1 MEIKIPY
8 DRSCYIPYVI
18 SCFLLEIFHI
28 LEIYCTNNH
37 EWENFISTSL
47 FLTSEMN
54 EFQNRIDCLFF
65 SVLHEKWEREIL
77 LYYLILHFSFLNEK
91 REIHHS
97 LQSQQIPIDNFS
109 SSLNLIGRNI
119 NYCLPLPCFR
129 TSAGAFQESVRKELL
144 PPFSLYSTA
153 NALMATRLK
162 TKTSSEKR
170 AHHSRIFLQI
180 RPQLRE
186 LQGTSL

>member
-1 MEIKIPY
+1 MIK
-8 DRSCYIPYVI
+8 
-18 SCFLLEIFHI
+18 
-28 LEIYCTNNH
+28 
-37 EWENFISTSL
+37 
-47 FLTSEMN
+47 
-54 EFQNRIDCLFF
+54 FQNRIDCLFF
-65 SVLHEKWEREIL
+65 SILHEKWEREIL

-91 REIHHS
+91 RDIHHS

-109 SSLNLIGRNI
+109 SNLNLIGRNI

-129 TSAGAFQESVRKELL
+129 TSAGAFQESVREELLLLL

-170 AHHSRIFLQI
+170 ERITPEYFYRSVLSFANYKA
-180 RPQLRE
+180 RR
-186 LQGTSL
+186 SNFFS